1 MYVVKDLVPDM
12 NNFYAQYKSVQPWLQ
27 LKETTE
33 HTYAERQDGLKV
45 FNETYQ
51 VPNRT
56 DKPFLLALVSHTR
69 AEVPPPAGPPP
80 LPLQL
85 SLLSADKGECGVCRA
100 RRIGR
105 SWTGCTSAS
114 SARAALPHAPVR
126 TPPHTPA
133 RAAKAGRA
141 LLLSFPSAPRLA
153 PAPAPAWIS
162 RTNRKWKLTSDFLRQ
177 ATGGTRT
184 STWARRC

>member
-12 NNFYAQYKSVQPWLQ
+12 NNFYDQYKSVQPWLQ

-51 VPNRT
+51 VRSRT
-56 DKPFLLALVSHTR
+56 DKPFLLALIPSTG
-69 AEVPPPAGPPP
+69 AEMPPPAGA
-80 LPLQL
+80 LLQL
-85 SLLSADKGECGVCRA
+85 LLLSADKDECGVCRA

-126 TPPHTPA
+126 NPSTHTRPRRQSRA
-133 RAAKAGRA
+133 RSA
-141 LLLSFPSAPRLA
+141 SFISICSGSGSG
-153 PAPAPAWIS
+153 WII
-162 RTNRKWKLTSDFLRQ
+162 RTNWKLMADE
-177 ATGGTRT
+177 
-184 STWARRC
+184 

>member
-114 SARAALPHAPVR
+114 SARATLPHAPVR
-126 TPPHTPA
+126 NPLHTHTHA
-133 RAAKAGRA
+133 RSA
-141 LLLSFPSAPRLA
+141 SFISICSASGSGSGSGL
-153 PAPAPAWIS
+153 
-162 RTNRKWKLTSDFLRQ
+162 DFTDESEMEADQ
-177 ATGGTRT
+177 
-184 STWARRC
+184 

>member
-51 VPNRT
+51 VPNRIGT
-56 DKPFLLALVSHTR
+56 RFLLALISSTR
-69 AEVPPPAGPPP
+69 AEIPAAAAGA
-80 LPLQL
+80 LLQL
-85 SLLSADKGECGVCRA
+85 LLLSADKDECGVCRA

-126 TPPHTPA
+126 NPLRTHTRPRRQSRA
-133 RAAKAGRA
+133 RSA
-141 LLLSFPSAPRLA
+141 SFISICSASGSGSGSGL
-153 PAPAPAWIS
+153 
-162 RTNRKWKLTSDFLRQ
+162 DFTDESEMEADQ
-177 ATGGTRT
+177 
-184 STWARRC
+184 

>member
-12 NNFYAQYKSVQPWLQ
+12 NNFYDQYKSVQPWLQ

-51 VPNRT
+51 VRSRT
-56 DKPFLLALVSHTR
+56 DKPFLLALIPSTG
-69 AEVPPPAGPPP
+69 AEMPTAAAGA
-80 LPLQL
+80 LLQL
-85 SLLSADKGECGVCRA
+85 LLLSADKDECGVCRA

-126 TPPHTPA
+126 NPLRTHTPA
-133 RAAKAGRA
+133 PPKPGA
-141 LLLSFPSAPRLA
+141 LCFFHFHLLRVWLRLR
-153 PAPAPAWIS
+153 WII
-162 RTNRKWKLTSDFLRQ
+162 RTNWKLKADE
-177 ATGGTRT
+177 
-184 STWARRC
+184 